1 LLIDNQIITSVLIGL
16 FILNSQ
22 FINSQLILKWGDTM
36 TREGLDKSLSDLQQ
50 ELLLMGSMVE
60 EAIHLAV
67 QSLAKQDLALAQK
80 IIDGDDAIDDL
91 SLKIEEDCI
100 RLIALQQPIA
110 SDLRVITSVLK
121 TVTDLER
128 IADHGTNIAEIVQR
142 IGTAPLIKPL
152 VSIPKMAILVENMV
166 RDSLKAF
173 VDRDVEFA
181 KATCLKDD
189 EVDKVYEDL
198 FNELTGFILAGKE
211 SYHVVQ
217 ALNLLFAAR
226 YLERVGDHATNIG
239 ESVIYMVTGL
249 RSKLND

>member
-1 LLIDNQIITSVLIGL
+1 
-16 FILNSQ
+16 
-22 FINSQLILKWGDTM
+22 
-36 TREGLDKSLSDLQQ
+36 
-50 ELLLMGSMVE
+50 MGSMVE
-60 EAIHLAV
+60 EAIHLSV

-110 SDLRVITSVLK
+110 RDLRVITSVLK

-152 VSIPKMAILVENMV
+152 ENIPKMAKQVEAMV

-173 VDRDVEFA
+173 VDRDVDFA
-181 KATCLKDD
+181 KNTCLRDD

-211 SYHVVQ
+211 AYQVEQ
-217 ALNLLFAAR
+217 AMNLLFAAR

-239 ESVIYMVTGL
+239 ERVIYLVTG
-249 RSKLND
+249 RTERY

>member
-1 LLIDNQIITSVLIGL
+1 
-16 FILNSQ
+16 
-22 FINSQLILKWGDTM
+22 M

-50 ELLLMGSMVE
+50 ELLQMGSMVE
-60 EAIHLAV
+60 DSIHLAV
-67 QSLAKQDLALAQK
+67 EALAKQDLVLAQK

-110 SDLRVITSVLK
+110 RDLRVITSVLK

-142 IGTAPLIKPL
+142 IGTGPLIKPL
-152 VSIPKMAILVENMV
+152 ENIPQMADLVESMV

-173 VDRDVEFA
+173 VDRDVAFA
-181 KATCLKDD
+181 KKTCLRDD
-189 EVDKVYEDL
+189 EVDKVYEGVL
-198 FNELTGFILAGKE
+198 NELTTFILAGE
-211 SYHVVQ
+211 EAGPVVQ
-217 ALNLLFAAR
+217 AMNLLFAAR

-239 ESVIYMVTGL
+239 ERVIYLVTGNTE
-249 RSKLND
+249 RY

>member
-1 LLIDNQIITSVLIGL
+1 
-16 FILNSQ
+16 
-22 FINSQLILKWGDTM
+22 M

-60 EAIHLAV
+60 EAIHMAV
-67 QSLAKQDLALAQK
+67 ESLAKQDMALTQK
-80 IIDGDDAIDDL
+80 IIDGDDMIDDL
-91 SLKIEEDCI
+91 SRKIEEDCI

-110 SDLRVITSVLK
+110 RDLRVITTVLK

-142 IGTAPLIKPL
+142 IGVVPLIKPL
-152 VSIPKMAILVENMV
+152 DKIPKIAQMVEAMV

-173 VDRDVEFA
+173 VDRDVDFA
-181 KATCLKDD
+181 KATCLRDD

-198 FNELTGFILAGKE
+198 FNELTQFILAGE
-211 SYHVVQ
+211 EASQIVQ
-217 ALNLLFAAR
+217 AMNLLFAAR

-239 ESVIYMVTGL
+239 ERVIYLVTGIIE
-249 RSKLND
+249 RY